1 MKESRTFVAMLLV
14 TMLLGCASQ
23 ETKDKPASAVK
34 PIDRVREGIVGLSG
48 DLKQTMDSAQ
58 LLAGNQGSRSSY
70 SQDLRKTEQRVQ
82 TLRSDATELRD
93 RASDYLL
100 VWGGETFTI
109 TGDSHARGTNTRRDA
124 GKAKYDEL
132 VSALMS
138 AKEIVLPLL
147 DRFKAIEAS
156 RDSAA
161 IRADAQIAQTD
172 GTRAIQS
179 LDEALSRLDELKAM
193 LQAKGD

>member
-1 MKESRTFVAMLLV
+1 MRETRSIAAMLL
-14 TMLLGCASQ
+14 LAICLGCASQ
-23 ETKDKPASAVK
+23 EAKDKPASEVK
-34 PIDRVREGIVGLSG
+34 PIDRVRDGIVGLTS

-58 LLAGNQGSRSSY
+58 LLASNQSTRSSY
-70 SQDLRKTEQRVQ
+70 SQDLRKTEQRAQ
-82 TLRSDATELRD
+82 MLRSDAAELRE
-93 RASDYLL
+93 RASDYLA
-100 VWGGETFTI
+100 VWGGETYTI
-109 TGDSHARGTNTRRDA
+109 TADSHASGTNTRRDA
-124 GKAKYDEL
+124 GKAKYDQL

-156 RDSAA
+156 RDAAA
-161 IRADAQIAQTD
+161 IRADAQVAQAD

-179 LDEALSRLDELKAM
+179 LDEALSRLDELKTM